1 MRPLCS
7 DSGYPAV
14 WNFGLKDGDAVQG
27 ALKVDAFL
35 NTLEKL

>member
-14 WNFGLKDGDAVQG
+14 WNFGLE
-27 ALKVDAFL
+27 L
-35 NTLEKL
+35 NFFIGKIKHTVRKIKKNR